1 MPNSPSRDEIE
12 FIAGSL
18 EQHALQL
25 WGSKK
30 ASELQSAIESTA
42 AVIAKLQSDLPQVA
56 EEPGFYF
63 Q

>member
-12 FIAGSL
+12 SIAGPL
-18 EQHALQL
+18 EQHAVQL
-25 WGSKK
+25 WGPEK
-30 ASELQSAIESTA
+30 ASELKSAIESTA
-42 AVIAKLQSDLPQVA
+42 AAIAKLQRDLPPVA